1 MDMKNKY
8 KGGYDLIMEHISL
21 TPEMEARIV
30 GNLRKEGAKCGRTRV
45 GAYTRWA
52 AGLAACAA
60 IVAICIAIVPLLQNQ
75 TQDPV
80 DYVGAPL
87 PPESYRTLAEAQA
100 ALSFEAY
107 TPGELP
113 KGYALRTCTV
123 YDAGTMLE
131 LTYASADNELSF
143 RTAEGTDDISGDY
156 TEYAQEA
163 TVPAYSGASVL
174 LKGDESGW
182 QTAVWTDAGR
192 AYCIYSIQPLSESDM
207 LLIVNSIQG
216 SSH

>member
-1 MDMKNKY
+1 MCIRDRLKIAVAQYPLLFPANEAEIHENMRRTEDMVRSIAQNET
-8 KGGYDLIMEHISL
+8 GLDLLLFCEECIDNVGMER
-21 TPEMEARIV
+21 MEAVFTGEVLLAVENFWKRMASI
-30 GNLRKEGAKCGRTRV
+30 
-45 GAYTRWA
+45 
-52 AGLAACAA
+52 AGKM
-60 IVAICIAIVPLLQNQ
+60 CIR
-75 TQDPV
+75 D
-80 DYVGAPL
+80 
-87 PPESYRTLAEAQA
+87 S
-100 ALSFEAY
+100 
-107 TPGELP
+107 
-113 KGYALRTCTV
+113 
-123 YDAGTMLE
+123 
-131 LTYASADNELSF
+131 
-143 RTAEGTDDISGDY
+143 DISGDY